1 MPAPGLGREVAGEQP
16 PRVDAVAT
24 LGHVDVAHD
33 QGRVGVGVEPSF
45 LVVWLVRICAAP
57 VNGVA
62 VPLWVQSYVVARLP
76 AL

>member
-1 MPAPGLGREVAGEQP
+1 MTLVSPARGLEQL
-16 PRVDAVAT
+16 DAVHAR
-24 LGHVDVAHD
+24 HVDVAHD

-62 VPLWVQSYVVARLP
+62 VPLWVQSYVVAPLP